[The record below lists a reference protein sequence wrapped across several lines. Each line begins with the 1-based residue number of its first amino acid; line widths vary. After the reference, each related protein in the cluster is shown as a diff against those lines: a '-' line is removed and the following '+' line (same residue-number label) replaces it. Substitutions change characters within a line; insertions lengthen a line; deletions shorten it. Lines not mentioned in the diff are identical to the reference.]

1 MKSKGDDNTY
11 SWILPVDID
20 AVEVMVLDEVGN
32 VGGHCQ
38 PISRSDTVTENHVR
52 ARIGG
57 KCPSTDR
64 QDTRCA
70 YDLFEQVELVGG
82 TRRGAV
88 GDLDLIRRGEGT
100 KSEINVCVSTQVN
113 LRDIL
118 IEARP
123 LQVETLVEAN
133 FPVCG
138 RFITLHNSCAA
149 VRDTAVGTILGGSR
163 GASAG
168 VDTEVGCC
176 TALEGLSATLIDCK
190 KSTQPLSQGSAYLAP
205 HITARIQRALVEC
218 GNIRSPRGG
227 QCSGNLWPTFCIGK
241 RGRHWRIT
249 LT

>member
-1 MKSKGDDNTY
+1 MPKTRKSKCQLGIPTQRVMKSKGDDNTY

-100 KSEINVCVSTQVN
+100 KSEINVCVSTQRAWVSQA
-113 LRDIL
+113 L
-118 IEARP
+118 P
-123 LQVETLVEAN
+123 L
-133 FPVCG
+133 P
-138 RFITLHNSCAA
+138 
-149 VRDTAVGTILGGSR
+149 
-163 GASAG
+163 SAG
-168 VDTEVGCC
+168 RCLYWSFLFGQEVGYPFELC
-176 TALEGLSATLIDCK
+176 LI
-190 KSTQPLSQGSAYLAP
+190 
-205 HITARIQRALVEC
+205 
-218 GNIRSPRGG
+218 
-227 QCSGNLWPTFCIGK
+227 CSGMHANVP
-241 RGRHWRIT
+241 
-249 LT
+249 